1 MDKVVRKGVKID
13 LHIHSV
19 YSRILKNKR
28 KLNLLLLILNR
39 YLHLKVW
46 QWQLRIDTGLV

>member
-19 YSRILKNKR
+19 YSRSKDKDKVANNTLENLPGFFIIFIFFYQAPFLKK
-28 KLNLLLLILNR
+28 
-39 YLHLKVW
+39 
-46 QWQLRIDTGLV
+46 